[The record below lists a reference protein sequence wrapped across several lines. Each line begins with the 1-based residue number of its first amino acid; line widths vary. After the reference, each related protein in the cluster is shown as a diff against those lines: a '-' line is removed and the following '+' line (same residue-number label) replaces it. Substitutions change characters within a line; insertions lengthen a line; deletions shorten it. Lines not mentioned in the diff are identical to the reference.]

1 MIRPK
6 FFVFLIV
13 FLLVLG
19 AAFLLFSRSLTGQDY
34 LKDFFLLQLE
44 QSVGRKIDV
53 NHVKFVA
60 FPRVRLELGDVII
73 HDREPGNVLLRAKRI
88 DIVLRLLPLL
98 RKQVVG
104 KRLLIEEPH
113 VTLRRNKAGQWN
125 FSPPSPD
132 GASQDEATV
141 QALGRIMRI
150 REVTILR
157 GTLTLSDEARGDGTH
172 TLQLHAIDAAVKLQ
186 PERARADLRL
196 SAIIPGQQGVT
207 GFSVSG
213 IASQTDQSPSFAAD
227 EAAPSPPSL
236 PGLKFE
242 GNAEAANVQ
251 LRDLA
256 SFFGPRPVPEIIR
269 GSANLRSQLHIVPGV
284 AGYDVVLTDIAANLG
299 QLTLQGNA
307 SLAGVL
313 TAQPTFSLTF
323 SSSPVVLSQLLT
335 QFPAQWVHPQLAT
348 ILAERQI
355 TGLVQVQT
363 ATITGSSISGPQLS
377 MTGEFLVKNGHALIG
392 DERVPAHD
400 LAATVF
406 VEAGRIRVVG
416 LSGTYG
422 VVQIGEG
429 KAMVSFLEAGPWL
442 ELEISGNM
450 PAAELVRF
458 LAKAIQSDRFSK
470 FFAQVRDVE
479 GMALPTFRLMGP
491 LNKPGGVAFV
501 GGDIIARHVS
511 LTTPAFPER
520 VTGLQGNFR
529 LSQTGAQLDQVTGHV
544 GDTQFQLQGT
554 ITGGSSSAFQDFL
567 VRLRGDA
574 AHIVQW
580 FPAQT
585 FPHDAVQGMLS
596 TTVALTG
603 STSTPHLRGDLVLT
617 EARVTIPGLAEKPAD
632 APAALEFEGDLT
644 ATSLL
649 TLTRVELVL
658 PPLRLATK
666 GKIQLGQKFLIDASL
681 ATGTISL
688 SALPEWIIKSSV
700 EAGNLELS
708 LDVKA
713 TERDWKTW
721 RITGWLALT
730 NGLMLAKDLDGHVQ
744 DLYLRLKL
752 VRNGAELKRLS
763 FRINDSD
770 VSITGTIKNWATKPA
785 IAVKIES
792 TQMDFDLL
800 IPKGER
806 SPLRQFLELLTATS
820 RGNALASIER
830 GVYKELRFG
839 GLSCRITIGDGILDV
854 DRIVGQSDTG
864 SLAGRLVVHLPRQ
877 EPADTEASLRITGIP
892 FEEVLPLLGS
902 KEHWVTGDL
911 KLSGTLRGHGR
922 NPHGLFPTL
931 GGKATVV
938 IEDGRVLK
946 NERRAIWKV
955 LSLLNLPAV
964 LQGKVDLDKDGLP
977 FRKFS
982 GTVTVR
988 NGLIESEDIVLD
1000 SSVLK
1005 ITAAGNYDLPT
1016 DQLDMVW
1023 AVSPFGSYS
1032 QFLKT
1037 IPLFGRL
1044 FAGDRKGL
1052 ATALFQVKGSIEDPE
1067 VTYMPMKSLATGLT
1081 GLAQL
1086 AFDVLKNTLTLPV
1099 DLMTPDEDKTPT
1111 VPDKVPELDR
1121 PSQVPAPASP

>member
-1 MIRPK
+1 MFRPK
-6 FFVFLIV
+6 FFVFFVV

-19 AAFLLFSRSLTGQDY
+19 ATFLLFSRSLTGQDY
-34 LKDFFLLQLE
+34 LKDFFLRQLE
-44 QSVGRKIDV
+44 QSIGRKIDV
-53 NHVKFVA
+53 NHIKFVA
-60 FPRVRLELGDVII
+60 FPRVRLELSDVVI
-73 HDREPGNVLLRAKRI
+73 HDREPEQILFQAKRI

-104 KRLLIEEPH
+104 KRLLIEGPH
-113 VTLRRNKAGQWN
+113 LTLRRDKDGHWN
-125 FSPPSPD
+125 FPPPSPD
-132 GASQDEATV
+132 SASQDDATM

-150 REVTILR
+150 REATVVN
-157 GTLTLSDEARGDGTH
+157 GSVTLTDEARDDGPR
-172 TLQLHAIDAAVKLQ
+172 TLQLDALDAAVKLQ
-186 PERARADLRL
+186 PERARADLHM
-196 SAIIPGQQGVT
+196 SATIQGQQGVT
-207 GFSVSG
+207 AFSVTG
-213 IASQTDQSPSFAAD
+213 VASQVETPPSFVAD
-227 EAAPSPPSL
+227 DAAPPPPSL
-236 PGLKFE
+236 SAVQFDGT
-242 GNAEAANVQ
+242 AEAANVR
-251 LRDLA
+251 LHDLA
-256 SFFGPRPVPEIIR
+256 SFFGPRPVPEGIQ
-269 GSANLRSQLHIVPGV
+269 GAANLRSQIRVVPGV
-284 AGYDVVLTDIAANLG
+284 AGYDMVLTDITANLG
-299 QLTLQGNA
+299 ELTLQGNA
-307 SLAGVL
+307 GLAGLL

-323 SSSPVVLSQLLT
+323 SSSPVEVSRLLT
-335 QFPAQWVHPQLAT
+335 QFPTQWVHPQLASM
-348 ILAERQI
+348 LAEREI
-355 TGLVQVQT
+355 AGLVEVQT
-363 ATITGSSISGPQLS
+363 ATITGSSVSGPQVSL
-377 MTGEFLVKNGHALIG
+377 TGEFLVKNGHAVIG
-392 DERVPAHD
+392 EERVPAHD

-406 VEAGRIRVVG
+406 VEAGRIRIVG
-416 LSGTYG
+416 LTGAYG
-422 VVQIGEG
+422 AVQIGEG
-429 KAMVSFLEAGPWL
+429 KAMVSFLDAGPWL

-458 LAKAIQSDRFSK
+458 LAKTIQSDRLST

-479 GMALPTFRLMGP
+479 GMALPTFRLVGP
-491 LNKPGGVAFV
+491 LNQPGGVVFV
-501 GGDIIARHVS
+501 GGDIVARHVS

-529 LSQTGAQLDQVTGHV
+529 LSQTGAQFDQVTGHV

-554 ITGGSSSAFQDFL
+554 ITGGTSSAFQDFL
-567 VRLRGDA
+567 VRVRGDA

-580 FPAQT
+580 FPART
-585 FPHDAVQGMLS
+585 LPHDAVQGMLS

-603 STSTPHLRGDLVLT
+603 PTSTPHLRGDLVLT

-644 ATSLL
+644 AASLL
-649 TLTRVELVL
+649 TLTRMELIL
-658 PPLRLATK
+658 PPLRLVTK
-666 GKIQLGQKFLIDASL
+666 GKIQLGHKFLIDASL

-688 SALPEWIIKSSV
+688 SALPEWIIKGSV

-730 NGLMLAKDLDGHVQ
+730 NGLMLAKNLDGHVQ

-770 VSITGTIKNWATKPA
+770 VSLTGTIKNWATKPA

-792 TQMDFDLL
+792 TQMDLDLL

-806 SPLRQFLELLTATS
+806 SPIRELLETLAATS
-820 RGNALASIER
+820 RVSALAGIER
-830 GVYKELRFG
+830 GVYKKLRFG
-839 GLSCRITIGDGILDV
+839 GLSCRITIEDGILDV

-877 EPADTEASLRITGIP
+877 EPAETEASLRVTGMP
-892 FEEVLPLLGS
+892 LEEALPLLGT
-902 KEHWVTGDL
+902 KEQWVVGNL

-938 IEDGRVLK
+938 VEEGRVFK
-946 NERRAIWKV
+946 KENRAIWKV

-977 FRKFS
+977 FRKLS
-982 GTVTVR
+982 GTFTVR

-1000 SSVLK
+1000 SPVLK

-1032 QFLKT
+1032 QFLKA

-1086 AFDVLKNTLTLPV
+1086 AFDVLKNTLTLPI
-1099 DLMTPDEDKTPT
+1099 DLMTPDEDKAPT
-1111 VPDKVPELDR
+1111 VPGKVPELDTPR
-1121 PSQVPAPASP
+1121 PVPAPTSP